1 MKMLMQRVVLMVGL
15 LLMAAGIHAANND
28 EFPNRKLFP
37 AVPVISMDDLYNKMD
52 KVIIVDVR
60 SKYEYDTINIVKALN
75 IPVLEPNFLD
85 RMRQLRKEN
94 PDTTIVAYCNGK
106 TCKKSYEAVQKCRN
120 AQIHNVIAYDQ
131 GIFDWVKKYP
141 KTAQL
146 LGKSPV
152 DLHRLISK
160 ADVQKHMISVER
172 FDSLAARKDVIV
184 LDIREPL
191 QREGVSLF
199 PGIDKEADMDD
210 KTALDAYISDA
221 MHNNKTLLVY
231 DGVGKQVEWLMY
243 YLEDKGFSQ
252 YAFMKGGA
260 RAYYASLQKQF
271 LK

>member
-1 MKMLMQRVVLMVGL
+1 MLKQRVVLVFAIL
-15 LLMAAGIHAANND
+15 LTTVLAQAANND

-37 AVPVISMDDLYNKMD
+37 AVPVISMDDLYKKMD
-52 KVIIVDVR
+52 KVLIVDVR
-60 SKYEYDTINIVKALN
+60 SKYEHDTINIVKALN
-75 IPVLEPNFLD
+75 IPVQEPNFVE

-94 PDTTIVAYCNGK
+94 PKTTIVAYCNGK

-120 AQIHNVIAYDQ
+120 AHIPDVVAYDQ
-131 GIFDWVKKYP
+131 GIFDWAKKYP
-141 KTAQL
+141 QTAQL

-152 DLHRLISK
+152 DLRKLISK
-160 ADVQKHMISVER
+160 ADLQKRMISVGQFENM
-172 FDSLAARKDVIV
+172 APRKDVIV

-199 PGIDKEADMDD
+199 PGIDRGADMDD
-210 KTALDAYISDA
+210 KKALDTYINDA
-221 MHNNKTLLVY
+221 LRNNKTLLVY

-243 YLEDKGFSQ
+243 YLEDRGLTH

-260 RAYYASLQKQF
+260 RAYYANLQKQF